1 MINLVS
7 FFKSYLSEDAY
18 YNFLNNMLEESKYCS
33 DLMRKHFKKELV
45 MTKKDDD
52 DFENSTKYQI
62 CDNVYVDG
70 DVKVR
75 DHCYITG
82 KYRVSTPRDCNI
94 KVKFNH
100 KVVIVLHNLKIM
112 MYILLLRKTRKIRF

>member
-52 DFENSTKYQI
+52 DFENSTKY
-62 CDNVYVDG
+62 
-70 DVKVR
+70 
-75 DHCYITG
+75 
-82 KYRVSTPRDCNI
+82 
-94 KVKFNH
+94 
-100 KVVIVLHNLKIM
+100 
-112 MYILLLRKTRKIRF
+112 